1 MFGFRLN
8 VKCVAGVLLAGSI
21 ASGAVAVEA
30 QTTQQTTHHT
40 RRESSANRKA
50 RVDRTIA
57 ETYGHRY
64 EVAGGGG
71 YLRFDS
77 GAPQRNNEVT
87 FFMTGTYFLNPKL
100 GIVGDVR
107 GLYGNAKIG
116 NTACTVVGCQPVFL
130 GFNPQISEYPFLG
143 GVAYRLYAK
152 EKIAVTATGEGGVAL
167 GKFDG
172 AAKALPSAVLGV
184 WQSLTKPAFSVGVN
198 VDYNFYPNLAF
209 RVSPTYVGTFF
220 RRDPADVNHGP
231 DGTIQNNF
239 GINAGIVYRFGK
251 IK

>member
-1 MFGFRLN
+1 MFGFRLS
-8 VKCVAGVLLAGSI
+8 VKCAAGVLLAAFI
-21 ASGAVAVEA
+21 ASGAVAVQA
-30 QTTQQTTHHT
+30 QTTHRT

-50 RVDRTIA
+50 RIARTIA

-71 YLRFDS
+71 YLRFQS
-77 GAPQRNNEVT
+77 GAPQRNNEVA

-100 GIVGDVR
+100 GIVGEVR
-107 GLYGNAKIG
+107 GQYGNAKIG

-130 GFNPQISEYPFLG
+130 GFDPQISEYPFLG
-143 GVAYRLYAK
+143 GVAYRFYAK
-152 EKIAVTATGEGGVAL
+152 EKFAAAVTAEGGAAL

-172 AAKALPSAVLGV
+172 GAKGLPSAVLGV
-184 WQSLTKPAFSVGVN
+184 WQSATKPAFSLGAN
-198 VDYNFYPNLAF
+198 FDYNFYPNLAF
-209 RVSPTYVGTFF
+209 RVSPTYLGTFY

-231 DGTIQNNF
+231 NGSIQNNW
-239 GINAGIVYRFGK
+239 GVNIGIVYRFGK

>member
-1 MFGFRLN
+1 MFGFRLS
-8 VKCVAGVLLAGSI
+8 VKCVAGVLLAASI
-21 ASGAVAVEA
+21 ASGATAVQA
-30 QTTQQTTHHT
+30 QTTRRT

-50 RVDRTIA
+50 RIARTIA

-71 YLRFDS
+71 YLRFQS

-87 FFMTGTYFLNPKL
+87 FFMSGTYFLNPKL
-100 GIVGDVR
+100 GIVGEIR
-107 GLYGNAKIG
+107 GAYGNAKIG
-116 NTACTVVGCQPVFL
+116 NTACTVVGCIPVNL

-152 EKIAVTATGEGGVAL
+152 EKVAVTATGEGGAAL

-172 AAKALPSAVLGV
+172 GAKGLPSAILGV
-184 WQSLTKPAFSVGVN
+184 WQSTTKPAFSLGVN

-220 RRDPADVNHGP
+220 RRDPTDVNHGP

-239 GINAGIVYRFGK
+239 GVNIGIVYRFGK

>member
-1 MFGFRLN
+1 MFGFRLS
-8 VKCVAGVLLAGSI
+8 VKCVAGAVLAGSMAI
-21 ASGAVAVEA
+21 AALAVQA
-30 QTTQQTTHHT
+30 QPTHQT

-50 RVDRTIA
+50 RAQRMIA

-71 YLRFDS
+71 YLRFNS
-77 GAPQRNNEVT
+77 GAPQKNNEVT

-100 GIVGDVR
+100 GILGDIR
-107 GLYGNAKIG
+107 GLYGNAKVG
-116 NTACTVVGCQPVFL
+116 NTPCTINGCSPIFL

-143 GVAYRLYAK
+143 GVAYRLVAK
-152 EKIAVTATGEGGVAL
+152 EKFAVTATGEGGVAL

-172 AAKALPSAVLGV
+172 AAKGLTSAELGV
-184 WQSLTKPAFSVGVN
+184 WQSLTKPAFSVGAN
-198 VDYNFYPNLAF
+198 LDYNFYPNLAF

-220 RRDPADVNHGP
+220 RRDPQDVNHGP
-231 DGTIQNNF
+231 PGSIQNNF
-239 GINAGIVYRFGK
+239 GFNMGIVYRFGK

>member
-1 MFGFRLN
+1 MFGFRLS

-21 ASGAVAVEA
+21 ASGTTAVQA
-30 QTTQQTTHHT
+30 QTTRRT

-50 RVDRTIA
+50 RIARTIA

-71 YLRFDS
+71 YLRFQS

-87 FFMTGTYFLNPKL
+87 FFMSGTYFLNPKL
-100 GIVGDVR
+100 GIVGEIR
-107 GLYGNAKIG
+107 GAYGNAKIG
-116 NTACTVVGCQPVFL
+116 NTACTVVGCIPVNL

-152 EKIAVTATGEGGVAL
+152 EKVAVTATGEGGAAL

-172 AAKALPSAVLGV
+172 GAKGLPSAVLGV
-184 WQSLTKPAFSVGVN
+184 WQSTTKPAFSLGVN

-209 RVSPTYVGTFF
+209 RVSPTYLGTFF
-220 RRDPADVNHGP
+220 RRDPLDVNHGP
-231 DGTIQNNF
+231 NGTIQNNF
-239 GINAGIVYRFGK
+239 GVNIGIVYRFGK

>member
-8 VKCVAGVLLAGSI
+8 VKCVAGVLLAGSM
-21 ASGAVAVEA
+21 ASGAVAVQA
-30 QTTQQTTHHT
+30 QTTHRT
-40 RRESSANRKA
+40 RRESSANRKS
-50 RVDRTIA
+50 RIERTIA

-87 FFMTGTYFLNPKL
+87 FFMSGTYFLNPKL
-100 GIVGDVR
+100 GIVGEVR
-107 GLYGNAKIG
+107 GAYGSAKIG
-116 NTACTVVGCQPVFL
+116 NTACTVNGCSPVFL

-152 EKIAVTATGEGGVAL
+152 EKIAATVTAEGGVAL

-172 AAKALPSAVLGV
+172 AAKGLPSAVLGV
-184 WQSLTKPAFSVGVN
+184 WQSTTKPAFAIGAN
-198 VDYNFYPNLAF
+198 FDYNFYPNLAL
-209 RVSPTYVGTFF
+209 RISPTYLGTFF

-231 DGTIQNNF
+231 NGTIQNNVGF
-239 GINAGIVYRFGK
+239 NVGIVYRFGK